1 MSSNHS
7 QYVGIIRKVITPFYN
22 ANTQKKEF
30 KSRPGLVLTQVS
42 ATDNDLV
49 IMPISKVQYTR
60 NVSAEYNMKMTQ
72 VDYPNLN
79 LSCDSYLR
87 THKTCVVNIA
97 DTIGCIA
104 DMKAEYPDLFL
115 LALENYENF
124 SKEVVDGALA

>member
-49 IMPISKVQYTR
+49 IMPIT
-60 NVSAEYNMKMTQ
+60 
-72 VDYPNLN
+72 
-79 LSCDSYLR
+79 
-87 THKTCVVNIA
+87 
-97 DTIGCIA
+97 
-104 DMKAEYPDLFL
+104 
-115 LALENYENF
+115 
-124 SKEVVDGALA
+124 